1 MPLNELIPYEPPPKS
16 NKTFEGNWINR
27 RKANAMHL
35 AGDISNSAGI
45 ITTMT
50 LLYAEAILGCI
61 NNTNVNKH

>member
-1 MPLNELIPYEPPPKS
+1 MSHHLKS

-50 LLYAEAILGCI
+50 LLYAEAIM
-61 NNTNVNKH
+61 